1 MFDTEAELWHLIELP
16 ISKPRLWHSA
26 CLSLYNE
33 VLVYGGCTSNI
44 LDLDRKPVS
53 LRYITPFSNIYIY
66 IIE

>member
-53 LRYITPFSNIYIY
+53 LLYITPFSNIYIY
-66 IIE
+66 I